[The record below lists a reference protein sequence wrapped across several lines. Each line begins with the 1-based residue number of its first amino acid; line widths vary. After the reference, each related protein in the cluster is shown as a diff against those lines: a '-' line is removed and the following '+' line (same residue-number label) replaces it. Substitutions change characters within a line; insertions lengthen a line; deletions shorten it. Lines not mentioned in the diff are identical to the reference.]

1 MNTQR
6 YDRFT
11 VLLHWSM
18 AILIA
23 AQIALGFWMVDLPK
37 DDGGVRASWFNLH
50 KSIGMVLLILA
61 VLRSIWLALRPT
73 MAATATD
80 WMGRSARIAHGTLYV
95 LMVLVPLSGFLG
107 SAFSKYPIRLFGFLL
122 PRIADPWSAAK
133 DLCSDVHQLSSYAL
147 TAFVTLHLLAVAY
160 HQFVR
165 KDGLIA
171 RMH

>member
-1 MNTQR
+1 MNAHR

-37 DDGGVRASWFNLH
+37 DDSGIRASRFNLH

-61 VLRSIWLALRPT
+61 VLRSIWLALRPA
-73 MAATATD
+73 MAATATG
-80 WMGRSARIAHGTLYV
+80 WMDRSARIAHGALYV

-107 SAFSKYPIRLFGFLL
+107 SAFSKYPIRFFGFPL
-122 PRIADPWSAAK
+122 PRIADPWNAAK

-147 TAFVTLHLLAVAY
+147 TAMVVVHLMAFAY
-160 HQFVR
+160 HQFVL
-165 KDGLIA
+165 KDRLIL
-171 RMH
+171 RMR